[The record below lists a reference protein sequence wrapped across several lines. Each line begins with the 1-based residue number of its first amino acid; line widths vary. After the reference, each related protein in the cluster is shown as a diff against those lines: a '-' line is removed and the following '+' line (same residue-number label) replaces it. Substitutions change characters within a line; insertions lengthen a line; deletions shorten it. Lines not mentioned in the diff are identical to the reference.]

1 MRIKTPRSN
10 DRSGGSG
17 WCLSHTSQRRN
28 TSRFQ
33 SRYAGAA
40 ARVGVDGPQGSPATP
55 WRWGDPRIRYPA
67 RGRARLL
74 AYLTRTL
81 GGTPPRPARPSP
93 PSSLPDPRLSEDDLT
108 DLARLVGPGA
118 LFRDDRS
125 RRSASTG
132 GSYRDVALSRAGSIS
147 DGADAVI
154 EPASLPEVEAV
165 VGWADSRRVALVPR
179 GGGTSVV
186 GGLEPRR
193 NGLRAVVSVSL
204 GRLRRAGPVDRPHRL
219 ATFEAGILGPELEAS
234 LRRSGW
240 TLGHFPQSFERS
252 SLGGWIVTR
261 SFGQA
266 STRYLTP
273 VDRLE
278 AFEIVTPRGRVAWR
292 RSERPASAPDPGEIV
307 PGSEGV
313 LGILVSATLRVEPIA
328 ERTGYFAAV
337 LPDWDAGVETTR
349 RLAIASPAPAVLR
362 LSDGPETDLTL
373 AESGWEAGGRREPW
387 RRLAARGLRFRK
399 APDGE
404 TCLLIGSYEGASS
417 EVDRGRSELRSA
429 LRAARAAA
437 LPSMVGRAWERGR
450 FLAPYLRDD
459 LIENGWF
466 VETFETFAR
475 WEGLSAVLRAARTAV
490 VAWAGRQGVPA
501 MVGTHLSHP
510 TAEGTAAYFTVLAFQ
525 VPDRIDPAARAFKE
539 ATAEAVVRAGG
550 TVTHHHGIGTYHRA
564 WVRRSFPPGWLEG
577 LRTLKARWDPN
588 GIMNPGK
595 TMPED

>member
-1 MRIKTPRSN
+1 MRIKTPKSN
-10 DRSGGSG
+10 DRRGGVG
-17 WCLSHTSQRRN
+17 RRLSNASRGRK

-33 SRYAGAA
+33 SRYAGPA
-40 ARVGVDGPQGSPATP
+40 ARAGVDGSHGSPATS

-74 AYLTRTL
+74 AYLIRTL
-81 GGTPPRPARPSP
+81 GGTPPPAAPPTPPSP
-93 PSSLPDPRLSEDDLT
+93 LPGPRLSEDDLAE
-108 DLARLVGPGA
+108 LAGLVGPGA

-132 GSYRDVALSRAGSIS
+132 GSYRDVALSRAGLIS
-147 DGADAVI
+147 DGADVAV
-154 EPASLPEVEAV
+154 EPTSLREVEAV
-165 VGWADSRRVALVPR
+165 LRWADSRRIALVPR

-186 GGLEPRR
+186 GGLDPHR

-204 GRLRRAGPVDRPHRL
+204 GRLRRAGPVDRPHRR

-234 LRRSGW
+234 LHRSGW

-278 AFEIVTPRGRVAWR
+278 AFEIVTPRGLVSWR

-328 ERTGYFAAV
+328 EQTRYFAAV
-337 LPDWDAGVETTR
+337 LPDWDSGVETTR

-387 RRLAARGLRFRK
+387 RRWAARGLGFRK
-399 APDGE
+399 PPGGE
-404 TCLLIGSYEGASS
+404 TCLLIGSYEGPST

-429 LRAARAAA
+429 LREARAAA

-459 LIENGWF
+459 LIEGGWF
-466 VETFETFAR
+466 VGTFETFTR
-475 WEGLSAVLRAARTAV
+475 WEGLRAVLRAARASV
-490 VAWAGRQGVPA
+490 AAWAGREGVPA
-501 MVGTHLSHP
+501 VVGTHLSHP

-525 VPDRIDPAARAFKE
+525 VPDRIDPAAHAFKE
-539 ATAEAVVRAGG
+539 TTAEAVVRAGG

-564 WVRRSFPPGWLEG
+564 WVRRSFPAGWLEG

-595 TMPED
+595 TLPED